1 MTGKKTQ
8 KGKRR
13 SMTSSACVWRYVYCD
28 LKYQNTLQF
37 FFDLPYW
44 SAHTNTQLYKI
55 KYLCPFISILFLFLF
70 ICHSIK
76 WQGKNFKFFFY
87 QITKNSIFYFFSFRF
102 LFSYFLFITK
112 QSLSSY
118 RLICDKLRLSRGK
131 CVGVGPLG

>member
-1 MTGKKTQ
+1 MRTETTSNVCDGQENTK

-87 QITKNSIFYFFSFRF
+87 QITKNSIFYFFF
-102 LFSYFLFITK
+102 L
-112 QSLSSY
+112 SLSF
-118 RLICDKLRLSRGK
+118 LLLSFHNQTK
-131 CVGVGPLG
+131 SLFVQTYLW